1 MGSCSAY
8 SPLPQEQF
16 IQRAKKNGDKCA
28 GPFIFSLVGTD
39 GKQSFNCSGSTLSF
53 DICHSVSENR
63 FYFYGM
69 DYETI
74 ERSIVEKTTKITNSE
89 DNYTQELIY
98 NGRVGD
104 SLKFI
109 YRETV
114 GNNLRPMLTQEIQYD
129 LSKSNRIA
137 FKNLLLDI
145 IEVNNQSITYKLI
158 SSF

>member
-1 MGSCSAY
+1 
-8 SPLPQEQF
+8 
-16 IQRAKKNGDKCA
+16 
-28 GPFIFSLVGTD
+28 
-39 GKQSFNCSGSTLSF
+39 
-53 DICHSVSENR
+53 
-63 FYFYGM
+63 M